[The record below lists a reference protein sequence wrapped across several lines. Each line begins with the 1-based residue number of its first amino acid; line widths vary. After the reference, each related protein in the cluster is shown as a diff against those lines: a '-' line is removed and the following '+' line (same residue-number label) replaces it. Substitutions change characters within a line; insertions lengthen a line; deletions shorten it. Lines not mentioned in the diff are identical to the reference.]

1 MAKIIGVVQVKG
13 GVGRSTLA
21 TNLAAALSLA
31 GPTTLIDGDVPQGTS
46 ASWGALRKGAGRLG
60 ALTVTT
66 AQDHVELVH
75 KARQLVGSQDYIVI
89 DGPPRIAEITKVM
102 LIMSRLCLLPLGAS
116 AAEVWATSD
125 LVQTVEAARRRRP
138 EIDVRIVWNRYRE
151 HTRSARELSEAVHA
165 QLGLV
170 EMQSRLGY
178 RVAYGEALGRGLSV
192 AEWTD
197 RLARDEFA
205 GLVAEVR
212 AALE

>member
-21 TNLAAALSLA
+21 TNLAAALSLEGA
-31 GPTTLIDGDVPQGTS
+31 TTLIDGDVPQGTS
-46 ASWGALRKGAGRLG
+46 ASWGALRREAGRLG
-60 ALTVTT
+60 NLTVTT

-116 AAEVWATSD
+116 AAEVWATGD

-138 EIDVRIVWNRYRE
+138 EIDVRIVWNRFRE

-165 QLGLV
+165 QLGLE
-170 EMQSRLGY
+170 EMQARLGY

-192 AEWTD
+192 SEWTD
-197 RLARDEFA
+197 RLARDEFG
-205 GLVAEVR
+205 GLVAEVK
-212 AALE
+212 AALA